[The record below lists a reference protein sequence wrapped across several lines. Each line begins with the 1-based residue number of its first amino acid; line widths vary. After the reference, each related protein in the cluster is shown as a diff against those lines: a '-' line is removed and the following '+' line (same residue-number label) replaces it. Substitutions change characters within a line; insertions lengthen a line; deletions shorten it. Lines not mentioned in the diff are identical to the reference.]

1 VSSGASGRQRSPA
14 ASTRERELVRCLP
27 RAGGGLPA
35 RASGPC
41 GAGHRERLVGRK
53 GCAYHALPAERL
65 ADVASVQRS
74 LKLWLVNGGYQVV
87 AHTLMGGLL
96 GVWK

>member
-1 VSSGASGRQRSPA
+1 
-14 ASTRERELVRCLP
+14 
-27 RAGGGLPA
+27 
-35 RASGPC
+35 
-41 GAGHRERLVGRK
+41 
-53 GCAYHALPAERL
+53 
-65 ADVASVQRS
+65 VASVQRS